1 MQAANRPPAR
11 PNLHSV
17 LEHVGA
23 LFPGHAMRR
32 LRLPDGTFRYTYA
45 SPHLRQSFGLDV
57 AAIVA
62 QRPAEHEWIHP
73 DDRERFVAA
82 LHRSAD
88 ELSPFDEEVRVLTP
102 DGGVRWVRSMSQPAC
117 LADGTIAWD
126 GIALDVTERREA
138 TAALERAVALARAA
152 EARSFR
158 PGPPLEPDLIGAI
171 ADAARVLAGEVRTR
185 RGKEAA
191 ERLRSLLA
199 SIPADQPAP
208 PLALAPLIAALSPRR
223 RAVAA
228 LLAEGLSNRDIGL
241 RLGITEGTAK
251 LHVTAVLRHLGVTRR
266 AAVAA
271 LLAKASAR

>member
-1 MQAANRPPAR
+1 MYRRPVR
-11 PNLHSV
+11 PNLHSL

-45 SPHLRQSFGLDV
+45 SPHLRESFGIDV
-57 AAIVA
+57 AAIITQGQA
-62 QRPAEHEWIHP
+62 DHAWIHP
-73 DDRERFVAA
+73 DDRGRFVTA

-88 ELSPFDEEVRVLTP
+88 ALSPFDEEVRVLTP
-102 DGGVRWVRSMSQPAC
+102 DGGVRWVRSMSQPIR
-117 LADGTIAWD
+117 LADGTVAWD

-138 TAALERAVALARAA
+138 AAALERAVALARAA

-158 PGPPLEPDLIGAI
+158 SGPPVEADLIGAI
-171 ADAARVLAGEVRTR
+171 AEAAGVLAAEVRTR

-191 ERLRSLLA
+191 GRLQALLA
-199 SIPADQPAP
+199 RLPADQPGPPP
-208 PLALAPLIAALSPRR
+208 PLVAALSPRR

-228 LLAEGLSNRDIGL
+228 LLAEGLSNREIGV

-251 LHVTAVLRHLGVTRR
+251 LHVTAVMRHLGVARR
-266 AAVAA
+266 AVVPA
-271 LLAKASAR
+271 LLAAARAR